1 VRRILITFLL
11 CGCSLWAQQ
20 GTSVSTRSAVDINGS
35 RVTDGPQVIQTK
47 SANATETTETM
58 QSVNGRMVP
67 LQRIEERVVRDDASG
82 KVTERI
88 IRRYDAQG
96 NPTTPMRQTIE
107 EKKRPD
113 GSSTTLTTTYSGDIN
128 GGMQLREKS
137 MTETQ
142 KDSSGE
148 RAETIIQRPTLNGS
162 LETIEKETKV
172 NVKESNGYREETTT
186 YRQDGNGG
194 FYAAVRKSTEHVEQ
208 GSQATENIA
217 QYEAAAGGSLQL
229 HSQTVSKTVA
239 QPDGS
244 KDQVV
249 DLYGQS
255 VPGTVASTGLKLQE
269 RQLIQAKQTA
279 RDTVVQTVSVQRPSI
294 SDPNSLSAP
303 REISQ
308 TVCKGN
314 CKP

>member
-1 VRRILITFLL
+1 MRRILITSLL
-11 CGCSLWAQQ
+11 CGGSLWAQQ
-20 GTSVSTRSAVDINGS
+20 GTSVSTRTAIDINGN
-35 RVTDGPQVIQTK
+35 RVTDAPQVIQTK
-47 SANATETTETM
+47 SANATETTETT

-67 LQRIEERVVRDDASG
+67 LQRVEERVVRDDASG
-82 KVTERI
+82 KVVERI

-96 NPTTPMRQTIE
+96 NPTTPMKQTIE
-107 EKKRPD
+107 EQKRPD
-113 GSSTTLTTTYSGDIN
+113 GSSITQTTTYTGDIN
-128 GGMQLREKS
+128 GGMQLQEKVV
-137 MTETQ
+137 TETR

-148 RAETIIQRPTLNGS
+148 RAETVIQRPTLNGS
-162 LETIEKETKV
+162 LETVEKETKV
-172 NVKESNGYREETTT
+172 NVKESNGYREEATT
-186 YRQDGNGG
+186 YRRDGSGG

-249 DLYGQS
+249 DVYGQS
-255 VPGTVASTGLKLQE
+255 VPGTVGGTGLKLQE
-269 RQLIQAKQTA
+269 RQLIRAQQAGK
-279 RDTVVQTVSVQRPSI
+279 DTVVQTVSVQRPSV

>member
-1 VRRILITFLL
+1 
-11 CGCSLWAQQ
+11 
-20 GTSVSTRSAVDINGS
+20 
-35 RVTDGPQVIQTK
+35 
-47 SANATETTETM
+47 M
-58 QSVNGRMVP
+58 
-67 LQRIEERVVRDDASG
+67 QRIEERVVRDDASG
-82 KVTERI
+82 KITERT

-96 NPTTPMRQTIE
+96 NPTTPMKQTIE
-107 EKKRPD
+107 EQKRPD

-137 MTETQ
+137 VTETR

-148 RAETIIQRPTLNGS
+148 RAETSIQRPTLNGS
-162 LETIEKETKV
+162 LETVEKETKV
-172 NVKESNGYREETTT
+172 NVKEPNGYREETIT
-186 YRQDGNGG
+186 YRQDGSGG

-208 GSQATENIA
+208 GSQATENVA
-217 QYEAAAGGSLQL
+217 EYEASPGGSLQL
-229 HSQTVSKTVA
+229 HSQTVSKTIA

-279 RDTVVQTVSVQRPSI
+279 RDTVVQTVSVQRPTI

-308 TVCKGN
+308 TVCKGS